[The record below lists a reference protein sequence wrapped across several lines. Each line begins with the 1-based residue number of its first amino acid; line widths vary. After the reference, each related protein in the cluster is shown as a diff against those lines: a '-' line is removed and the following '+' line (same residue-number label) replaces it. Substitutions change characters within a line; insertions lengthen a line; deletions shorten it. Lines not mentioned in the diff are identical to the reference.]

1 MPKRPDTRKIGLF
14 MIIGFAFL
22 IVVLLVSFGSRFISN
37 DRLIVMHFDE
47 SIKGL
52 NVGAP
57 VLLNGVEIGKVS
69 DIILTT
75 DAEDMD
81 FSISVYASINAK
93 NHILSAG
100 YKDRQAFLD
109 DMIAKGLRA
118 KLANQSILTG
128 QLMIELVIIP
138 DSEAVFKSPETGRN
152 KDDVPEIPTV
162 LSPMGQLSQGLQ
174 DLHLKE
180 NMEKMTKIL
189 DSLSDNIIPETEA
202 LLTHLNGIL
211 STNKDA
217 VSASVINFND
227 ALLSFKQGAKSFKN
241 FADYIEQHPEAILS
255 GKGE

>member
-1 MPKRPDTRKIGLF
+1 MPKRPDTKKIGLF
-14 MIIGFAFL
+14 MMIGFAFL
-22 IVVLLVSFGSRFISN
+22 IIVLLAAFGSRFISS
-37 DRLIVMHFDE
+37 DRLIVMHFNE

-57 VLLNGVEIGKVS
+57 VLLNGVAIGKVS
-69 DIILTT
+69 DITLTT
-75 DAEDMD
+75 DPENMD

-93 NHILSAG
+93 NHILSSG

-128 QLMIELVIIP
+128 QLMIELVIVP
-138 DSEAVFKSPETGRN
+138 DSEAVFKSPEAGNRN
-152 KDDVPEIPTV
+152 VPEIPTI

-180 NMEKMTKIL
+180 NMEKMTEIL
-189 DSLSDNIIPETEA
+189 NKLTDEIVPETET
-202 LLTHLNGIL
+202 LLTNLNGIL
-211 STNKDA
+211 SENKDA
-217 VSASVINFND
+217 IAASIVNFND

-241 FADYIEQHPEAILS
+241 FADYIEQHPESILS

>member
-1 MPKRPDTRKIGLF
+1 MPKRPDTKKSGLF
-14 MIIGFAFL
+14 MITGIAFL
-22 IVVLLVSFGSRFISN
+22 IIVLLAAFGSRFISS
-37 DRLIVMHFDE
+37 DRLIVMHFNE

-52 NVGAP
+52 NIGAP
-57 VLLNGVEIGKVS
+57 VLLNGVAIGKVS
-69 DIILTT
+69 DITLTT
-75 DAEDMD
+75 DPKNMD
-81 FSISVYASINAK
+81 FSVSVYASINAK
-93 NHILSAG
+93 NHILSES

-128 QLMIELVIIP
+128 QLMIELVIVP
-138 DSEAVFKSPETGRN
+138 DSEAVFKSPETN
-152 KDDVPEIPTV
+152 DNSVPEIPTV

-189 DSLSDNIIPETEA
+189 DSISDDIIPETEA

-211 STNKDA
+211 SANKDA
-217 VSASVINFND
+217 VSASIINFND

-241 FADYIEQHPEAILS
+241 FADYIEQHPESILS